1 MVHIRRLEEYAKE
14 NNVPIMMKD
23 GIEFLIQYIKDNNV
37 KTVLEIGSAIGYSAI
52 RMALVDKDIKVTTI
66 ERDTNR
72 FNEAV
77 KNIKEFNLENQIEII
92 NADALEYTTDKQ
104 FDLIFIDAAKAQY
117 IKFFEKYK
125 INLKQDGTI
134 ISDNLDFHGL
144 VKNPELTTNRN
155 TKQLVR
161 KINTYIEFL
170 KENKEFKTE
179 FISLGD
185 GIGISKKTVIIDCLS
200 LYKKLTKN

>member
-1 MVHIRRLEEYAKE
+1 MVHIRIIEEYAKE
-14 NNVPIMMKD
+14 NKIPIMMKD
-23 GIEFLIQYIKDNNV
+23 GIEFLTKYIKENNI
-37 KTVLEIGSAIGYSAI
+37 KNILEIGSAIGYSAI
-52 RMALVDKDIKVTTI
+52 KMALVDKSIKITTI
-66 ERDTNR
+66 ERDINR

-92 NADALEYTTDKQ
+92 NADALEYTTEKQ

-144 VKNPELTTNRN
+144 VKNPELTSNRN

-185 GIGISKKTVIIDCLS
+185 GIGISKRQS
-200 LYKKLTKN
+200 

>member
-1 MVHIRRLEEYAKE
+1 MVHIRVIEEYAKE

-23 GIEFLIQYIKDNNV
+23 GIEFLTNYIKENNV
-37 KTVLEIGSAIGYSAI
+37 KTILEIGSAIGYSAI

-66 ERDTNR
+66 ERDINR

-125 INLKQDGTI
+125 TNLKQEGTI

-144 VKNPELTTNRN
+144 VKNPELTSNRN

-185 GIGISKKTVIIDCLS
+185 GIGISKRQS
-200 LYKKLTKN
+200 

>member
-23 GIEFLIQYIKDNNV
+23 GIEFLTQYIKENNV
-37 KTVLEIGSAIGYSAI
+37 KRVLEIGSAIGYSAI
-52 RMALVDKDIKVTTI
+52 RMALVDESIKVTTI
-66 ERDTNR
+66 ERDTSR
-72 FNEAV
+72 YNEAV

-185 GIGISKKTVIIDCLS
+185 GIGISKRQS
-200 LYKKLTKN
+200 

>member
-23 GIEFLIQYIKDNNV
+23 GIEFLTNYIKENNV
-37 KTVLEIGSAIGYSAI
+37 KTILEIGSAIGYSAI
-52 RMALVDKDIKVTTI
+52 RMALVDESIKVTTI
-66 ERDTNR
+66 ERDTTR

-92 NADALEYTTDKQ
+92 NADALEYEDKKQ
-104 FDLIFIDAAKAQY
+104 YDLIFIDAAKAQY

-144 VKNPELTTNRN
+144 VKNPELTSNRN

-185 GIGISKKTVIIDCLS
+185 GIGISKRQS
-200 LYKKLTKN
+200 

>member
-14 NNVPIMMKD
+14 HKVPIMMKD
-23 GIEFLIQYIKDNNV
+23 GIEFLTDYIKKNNI
-37 KTVLEIGSAIGYSAI
+37 KTILEIGSAIGYSAI

-66 ERDTNR
+66 ERDIER
-72 FNEAV
+72 YNEAV

-92 NADALEYTTDKQ
+92 NADALEYEDNKQ
-104 FDLIFIDAAKAQY
+104 YDLIFIDAAKAQY
-117 IKFFEKYK
+117 IKFFEKFK
-125 INLKQDGTI
+125 LNLKQDGTI

-155 TKQLVR
+155 TKQLVK

-185 GIGISKKTVIIDCLS
+185 GIGISKRQS
-200 LYKKLTKN
+200 

>member
-1 MVHIRRLEEYAKE
+1 MVHIRELEEYAKI

-23 GIEFLIQYIKDNNV
+23 GIEFLTQYIKENNV
-37 KTVLEIGSAIGYSAI
+37 KTILEIGSAIGYSAI
-52 RMALVDKDIKVTTI
+52 RMALVDKSIKVTTI
-66 ERDTNR
+66 ERDKNR
-72 FNEAV
+72 YNEAV

-92 NADALEYTTDKQ
+92 NADALEYEDDKQ
-104 FDLIFIDAAKAQY
+104 YDLIFIDAAKAQY

-125 INLKQDGTI
+125 TNLKQDGTI

-161 KINTYIEFL
+161 KINTYIKFL

-185 GIGISKKTVIIDCLS
+185 GIGISKRQS
-200 LYKKLTKN
+200 

>member
-14 NNVPIMMKD
+14 HNVPIMMKD
-23 GIEFLIQYIKDNNV
+23 GIEFLTQYIKDNNV

-52 RMALVDKDIKVTTI
+52 RMALVDESIKVTTI
-66 ERDTNR
+66 ERDTAR
-72 FNEAV
+72 YNEAI
-77 KNIKEFNLENQIEII
+77 KNIKEFNLENQIEIF
-92 NADALEYTTDKQ
+92 NADALDFETDKQ
-104 FDLIFIDAAKAQY
+104 YDLIFIDAAKAQY

-125 INLKQDGTI
+125 NNLKQDGTI

-144 VKNPELTTNRN
+144 VKNPELTSNRN

-185 GIGISKKTVIIDCLS
+185 GIGISKRRS
-200 LYKKLTKN
+200 

>member
-1 MVHIRRLEEYAKE
+1 MVHIRELEEYAKI

-23 GIEFLIQYIKDNNV
+23 GIEFLTQYIKENNV
-37 KTVLEIGSAIGYSAI
+37 KTILEIGSAIGYSAI
-52 RMALVDKDIKVTTI
+52 KMALVDKSIKVTTI
-66 ERDTNR
+66 ERDTSR

-92 NADALEYTTDKQ
+92 NADALEYEIDKQ
-104 FDLIFIDAAKAQY
+104 YDLIFIDAAKAQY

-125 INLKQDGTI
+125 NNLKQNGTI

-144 VKNPELTTNRN
+144 VKNPELTSNRN

-185 GIGISKKTVIIDCLS
+185 GIGISKRQS
-200 LYKKLTKN
+200 

>member
-23 GIEFLIQYIKDNNV
+23 GIEFLSQYIKENNV
-37 KTVLEIGSAIGYSAI
+37 KTILEIGSAIGYSAI

-72 FNEAV
+72 YNEAV

-125 INLKQDGTI
+125 TNLKQNGTI

-144 VKNPELTTNRN
+144 VKNPELTSNRN

-185 GIGISKKTVIIDCLS
+185 GIGISKRQS
-200 LYKKLTKN
+200 

>member
-1 MVHIRRLEEYAKE
+1 MVHIRVIEEYAKE

-23 GIEFLIQYIKDNNV
+23 GIEFLTQYIKDNNV

-52 RMALVDKDIKVTTI
+52 KMALVDESIKVTTI

-72 FNEAV
+72 YNEAV

-125 INLKQDGTI
+125 TNLKQDGTI

-144 VKNPELTTNRN
+144 VKNPELTSNRN

-185 GIGISKKTVIIDCLS
+185 GIGISKRQS
-200 LYKKLTKN
+200 